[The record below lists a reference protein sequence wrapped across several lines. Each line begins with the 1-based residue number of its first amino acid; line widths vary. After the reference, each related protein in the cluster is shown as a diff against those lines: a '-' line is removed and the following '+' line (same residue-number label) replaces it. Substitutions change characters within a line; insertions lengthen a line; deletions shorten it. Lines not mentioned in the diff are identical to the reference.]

1 MRTGFSSTV
10 GWWRG
15 VATPLLV
22 ATTVVAAT
30 LGSVGCD
37 ATVGG
42 GPTYGTDHPRIYL
55 AKNKPRLQALLT
67 AGGASAMRFKSI
79 VDDQLGGADL
89 YQFDAWFVALIGQ
102 LTGDP
107 KYCKFA
113 IAQID
118 QRVSSELDLANS
130 GSMPMVA
137 SDDYLGIGD
146 AVGDIAITYDWC
158 FDSVASDQRQR
169 WLEYADQAVFNV
181 WNPTMASWGGNARPW
196 DGWAINDPTDNY
208 YYSFL
213 RATMLLGLASHGEI
227 ANGQV
232 WLDKFRQEKIASELV
247 PTFDSDLVGGASRE
261 GTGYGVSLRTLWQ
274 EYDFWQGSTD
284 EDIATLTPHTRASML
299 AMIHQIVPTLDR
311 FAPTGD
317 QSRDSTASL
326 FDYHRDYLQTLAY
339 MFKNDPLAG
348 PIQTYL
354 ATSSVPKMT
363 EQFDYVVDFLYDS
376 AASGTAPTS
385 LDTLG
390 TAYYAPGIGELYAR
404 SGWDQDASW
413 INMIAGPY
421 TETHAHHDQGSL
433 MVYRGEWL
441 AYDEVVDSTSGIR
454 QEEQLHNLVRI
465 DDSSSKT
472 VPMKM
477 GTTSQMVA
485 LHSGTGYL
493 YAAADLTPAYGT
505 VDTISNVGRELVYLP
520 TDNVVVIYDRVQ
532 SASGTSQTWQLNSPL
547 SPSIS
552 GASAAFA
559 GANHTL
565 HVDRVLPSAASS
577 SIYNWTT
584 DPAGDFHGGFRF
596 EEKVSGGNNQ
606 FLHVLS
612 FDADVVSTV
621 SSTIDSRDGVVITFA
636 DGHIATVAF
645 SAAGQDATLSVT
657 GLDGATVVTTQAFAS
672 GVDTLP
678 E

>member
-1 MRTGFSSTV
+1 
-10 GWWRG
+10 
-15 VATPLLV
+15 
-22 ATTVVAAT
+22 
-30 LGSVGCD
+30 
-37 ATVGG
+37 
-42 GPTYGTDHPRIYL
+42 
-55 AKNKPRLQALLT
+55 
-67 AGGASAMRFKSI
+67 
-79 VDDQLGGADL
+79 
-89 YQFDAWFVALIGQ
+89 
-102 LTGDP
+102 
-107 KYCKFA
+107 
-113 IAQID
+113 
-118 QRVSSELDLANS
+118 
-130 GSMPMVA
+130 
-137 SDDYLGIGD
+137 
-146 AVGDIAITYDWC
+146 
-158 FDSVASDQRQR
+158 
-169 WLEYADQAVFNV
+169 
-181 WNPTMASWGGNARPW
+181 
-196 DGWAINDPTDNY
+196 
-208 YYSFL
+208 
-213 RATMLLGLASHGEI
+213 
-227 ANGQV
+227 
-232 WLDKFRQEKIASELV
+232 
-247 PTFDSDLVGGASRE
+247 
-261 GTGYGVSLRTLWQ
+261 
-274 EYDFWQGSTD
+274 
-284 EDIATLTPHTRASML
+284 
-299 AMIHQIVPTLDR
+299 
-311 FAPTGD
+311 
-317 QSRDSTASL
+317 
-326 FDYHRDYLQTLAY
+326 
-339 MFKNDPLAG
+339 
-348 PIQTYL
+348 
-354 ATSSVPKMT
+354 
-363 EQFDYVVDFLYDS
+363 
-376 AASGTAPTS
+376 
-385 LDTLG
+385 
-390 TAYYAPGIGELYAR
+390 
-404 SGWDQDASW
+404 
-413 INMIAGPY
+413 
-421 TETHAHHDQGSL
+421 
-433 MVYRGEWL
+433 
-441 AYDEVVDSTSGIR
+441 
-454 QEEQLHNLVRI
+454 
-465 DDSSSKT
+465 
-472 VPMKM
+472 MKM